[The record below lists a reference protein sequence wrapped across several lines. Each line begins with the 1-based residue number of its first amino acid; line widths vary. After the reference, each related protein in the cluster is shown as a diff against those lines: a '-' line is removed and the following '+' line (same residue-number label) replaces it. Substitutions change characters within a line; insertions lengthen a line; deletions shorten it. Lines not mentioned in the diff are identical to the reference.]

1 LHRET
6 FTGNPVALWVSAIM
20 VVLQMLFTY
29 APPMQL
35 FFQTEGLDATSWA
48 VIGILACALFVAVEL
63 EKAVWRW
70 RGVLRM

>member
-1 LHRET
+1 
-6 FTGNPVALWVSAIM
+6 
-20 VVLQMLFTY
+20 
-29 APPMQL
+29 MQL

-48 VIGILACALFVAVEL
+48 VIALLACALFVAVEL